1 MTQSMTG
8 FASKIVEISI
18 SKTEKLSLSL
28 HLKALNSRYFE
39 TTCKLPYLLNHCEVS
54 IHRILKKKLER
65 GHIYLVVKVQQDP
78 TKHVAIPSKKTI
90 EEYLT
95 AIHQIQ
101 KICQITEPVS
111 LSTILS
117 LPNVFQVEENM
128 LDGGAE
134 DQILQVIESLADD
147 LILTRQSEGV
157 VLAKDVS
164 FHIKSMMK
172 KLQDV
177 SKQSVEVSK
186 EKKQALS
193 VVLEALQKDPDA
205 VMSVERCALEASKNV
220 LLVELE
226 KIDIHE
232 EIVRATSH
240 AKNILLLINNKELS
254 KGKKLDFTLQ
264 ELNREIN
271 TIASKCSHS
280 AISAL
285 TIDMKSDIEKAREQ
299 VQNIL

>member
-8 FASKIVEISI
+8 FASKVVEISI
-18 SKTEKLSLSL
+18 SATEKLSLSL

-78 TKHVAIPSKKTI
+78 TKHVAIPAKKTI
-90 EEYLT
+90 EQYLT
-95 AIHQIQ
+95 AIHEIQ
-101 KICQITEPVS
+101 KMCNITEPVS

-128 LDGGAE
+128 LEGSVE
-134 DQILQVIESLADD
+134 DKILQAIESLADD
-147 LILTRQSEGV
+147 LILTRESEGI
-157 VLAKDVS
+157 VLAKDVIL
-164 FHIKSMMK
+164 HIKSMMK

-177 SKQSVEVSK
+177 GKKSLKVSK
-186 EKKQALS
+186 EKKELLS
-193 VVLEALQKDPDA
+193 EVLEKLQQDLEA
-205 VMSVERCALEASKNV
+205 VISVERCALEASKNV
-220 LLVELE
+220 LLLELE

-240 AKNILLLINNKELS
+240 AKNILLLISNKELS

-271 TIASKCSHS
+271 TIASKCSDS

-285 TIDMKSDIEKAREQ
+285 TIEMKSDIEKAREQ